1 MKFKLGL
8 TMTLCVALGTANV
21 VAFAEENGSALE
33 VATET
38 AGQLIASETPEAE
51 APEAEVPEA
60 EAPEAEAP
68 EAEAPEAEAPE
79 AEAPEAEA
87 PEAEAPE
94 AEAPEAEV
102 PEAEAPEAEAP
113 EAEAPEAEVPEA
125 EVPEA
130 EVPEAEVPEG
140 EIVEIP
146 EEEVPLVEAPQ
157 ELATLK
163 IIHREHGLFGSTNT
177 EEVIVDLT
185 AGETVYTANY
195 ARHDDNLESMIEVED
210 VVLVAGENEIVI
222 DYLILSG
229 TIDPSMIV
237 EINETSFEIVGEVSA
252 R

>member
-38 AGQLIASETPEAE
+38 AGQLIASE

-60 EAPEAEAP
+60 EVPEAE
-68 EAEAPEAEAPE
+68 E
-79 AEAPEAEA
+79 
-87 PEAEAPE
+87 
-94 AEAPEAEV
+94 PEAEV
-102 PEAEAPEAEAP
+102 PEAEVPEAEVPEAEVPEAEVPEAEVPEAEVP

-130 EVPEAEVPEG
+130 EVPEAEVPVVEVPEG

-163 IIHREHGLFGSTNT
+163 IIHREHGLFGSTDT

-185 AGETVYTANY
+185 AGETVHTANY

-229 TIDPSMIV
+229 TIDPSIIV